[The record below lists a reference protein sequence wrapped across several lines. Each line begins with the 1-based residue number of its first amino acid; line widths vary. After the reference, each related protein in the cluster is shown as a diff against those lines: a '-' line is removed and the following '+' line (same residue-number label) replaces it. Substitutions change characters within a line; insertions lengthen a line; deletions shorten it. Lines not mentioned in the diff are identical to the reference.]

1 VAEAPNAVINGLIVP
16 QRKDEGDKERDAI
29 AGMDG
34 EVENRHVANY
44 SLSNSTTSIYT
55 ASTDHPKQE

>member
-1 VAEAPNAVINGLIVP
+1 MVEAPNAVFNGLIVP
-16 QRKDEGDKERDAI
+16 QRKDEGGKERDAI

-44 SLSNSTTSIYT
+44 SLSNSTTSIHT
-55 ASTDHPKQE
+55 ASTGRPKQE